1 MLERSSGG
9 GGLGAYGEPVRAGSG
24 AEQAV
29 LGDAGM
35 SATQPA
41 AVAYV
46 ALAVEDTEQASAALA
61 GPLGLRRTLLESET
75 DGPVTAFA
83 VGASAVALFPLG
95 HALLGEGGS
104 SAGVHHLALTS
115 ADPEAAA
122 AATGLPRTGGPAC
135 GLAGRRAVAIEPS
148 ATEGVRLRYS
158 EPLELEP
165 TAAPLVERIDH
176 LGVASADTAAAV
188 ALFHDR
194 LGFPL
199 ESRQTDREVHVPIES
214 FTSDKYGVVYHSR
227 APLQRGAL
235 EVAFVTVGDFELEFL
250 CDADAVAAA
259 GKRSGSE
266 AGSTQQ
272 DRGAIS
278 RFVERRGPGLHHLAL
293 KTPAME
299 AALQALRE
307 AGVPLI
313 DEAGRPGSRRA
324 QIAFLEREAL
334 GGVVMHLVER
344 EPL

>member
-1 MLERSSGG
+1 MERT
-9 GGLGAYGEPVRAGSG
+9 
-24 AEQAV
+24 V
-29 LGDAGM
+29 LGDAAM
-35 SATQPA
+35 SEARPA
-41 AVAYV
+41 MVAYV
-46 ALAVEDTEQASAALA
+46 ALAVEDGERTAAVLA
-61 GPLGLRRTLLESET
+61 GPLGLRRTPLEAGA
-75 DGPVTAFA
+75 DGPAAAFP
-83 VGASAVALFPLG
+83 VGESAVAVFPVG

-104 SAGVHHLALTS
+104 KAGVHHVALAS

-122 AATGLPRTGGPAC
+122 AAADLPQADGPGF

-148 ATEGVRLRYS
+148 ATAGVRLRYS

-165 TAAPLVERIDH
+165 SAAPLVERIDH
-176 LGVASADTAAAV
+176 LGVAAADTTAAV
-188 ALFHDR
+188 ALFHER

-199 ESRQTDREVHVPIES
+199 ESQQTDREMHVPIES

-235 EVAFVTVGDFELEFL
+235 EVAFVTVGDFDLEFL
-250 CDADAVAAA
+250 CDAESVGAA
-259 GKRSGSE
+259 GSRSGSE
-266 AGSTQQ
+266 AGTTQQ

-293 KTPAME
+293 KTPAMDR
-299 AALQALRE
+299 ALQALRE
-307 AGVPLI
+307 AGVLLI
-313 DEAGRPGSRRA
+313 DDAGRPGSRRA